1 DLIEKYNGL
10 VNKYNDQLK
19 EKKQLKQE
27 LDTLKFEN
35 RSYQNENRELKLENG
50 KLKEKLMQISKEF
63 SVFKERMG
71 KVLHA
76 QIDRVKTFM
85 RINNVEPKLIKSLD
99 DR

>member
-1 DLIEKYNGL
+1 
-10 VNKYNDQLK
+10 
-19 EKKQLKQE
+19 
-27 LDTLKFEN
+27 
-35 RSYQNENRELKLENG
+35 
-50 KLKEKLMQISKEF
+50 MQISKEF

-99 DR
+99 DRQDKLVQDSLAKMEKPQREKQRDMGMER